1 MPNEITNKDKEIKK
15 QMKTLLQQKKKKQE
29 LNSLITAEQQNGE
42 DPVGLKNNIT
52 QTRKEMKK
60 LEIEISDLME
70 QNNLL
75 K

>member
-42 DPVGLKNNIT
+42 DPVGLKNNIA
-52 QTRKEMKK
+52 QTKKEMKK